1 MSDSFPASVPR
12 WIDPT
17 LAGSA
22 FVAFVFGAVYCSL
35 ELAGVQ
41 LLPPPVPSILFL
53 TIVGLL
59 LAQVIYR
66 FDRRHGARLEAM
78 DARSARRY
86 DALDR
91 GLAARG
97 VQLEAI
103 TGEIPRI
110 RPLVTACRHG
120 DDLDGYSKGY
130 ADGLARVPM
139 AVDAKVINLP
149 RN

>member
-1 MSDSFPASVPR
+1 MSVSSPASVPR

-22 FVAFVFGAVYCSL
+22 FVAFVFGAVYSSL
-35 ELAGVQ
+35 ELAGKH
-41 LLPPPVPSILFL
+41 LLPSPVPSILFL

-66 FDRRHGARLEAM
+66 LDRRQSARLGAM
-78 DARSARRY
+78 DARSTRRY

-103 TGEIPRI
+103 TGEIPRV
-110 RPLVTACRHG
+110 RPMIVACPHPHDAGSLDPDVVSIARRAQRRLA
-120 DDLDGYSKGY
+120 DDQ
-130 ADGLARVPM
+130 
-139 AVDAKVINLP
+139 N
-149 RN
+149 